1 MKLITAT
8 IAGLLLWQTAGAQ
21 TTPKAGSTKVRKSA
35 VAGYITDLRGEPMP
49 KVQAFIYLGDSATN
63 SSGYTD
69 SKGYFET
76 NNVLPGTY
84 SLRLFFPANGRRI
97 TINDVPV
104 KKLQLT
110 QFRLKTEV
118 PAADSSIAWGDVA
131 PAAPAK
137 K

>member
-1 MKLITAT
+1 MRLITAT

-21 TTPKAGSTKVRKSA
+21 TTPNAGGTKVRKSA
-35 VAGYITDLRGEPMP
+35 VAGYITNLRGEPMP

-84 SLRLFFPANGRRI
+84 SLRLFFPSVGRRI
-97 TINDVPV
+97 TIADVPV

-110 QFRLKTEV
+110 TFRLKTEI
-118 PAADSSIAWGDVA
+118 PAADSSIAWGDIA
-131 PAAPAK
+131 PQAPAK